1 MHLPLFTVHKEAPMR
16 RMLLLAMLAAM
27 AVLGTAVARAGGV
40 QGPIPIRTEGEGDDC
55 KIIVST
61 FAQRHP
67 GAVVWKSY
75 ADSTATITFNYAPGA
90 LPAPVSIV
98 PPPVPKVGVA
108 ILTDIGFYKYTVT
121 VDGCGEVDPWLDIG

>member
-1 MHLPLFTVHKEAPMR
+1 MR
-16 RMLLLAMLAAM
+16 RMVLLALLAAM

-40 QGPIPIRTEGEGDDC
+40 QGPIPIRTEGEGADC
-55 KIIVST
+55 KIIVSP

-75 ADSTATITFNYAPGA
+75 ADSTATITFKYAPGA
-90 LPAPVSIV
+90 PPKALPPPVSIV

-108 ILTDIGFYKYTVT
+108 ILTDIGFYKYTVK